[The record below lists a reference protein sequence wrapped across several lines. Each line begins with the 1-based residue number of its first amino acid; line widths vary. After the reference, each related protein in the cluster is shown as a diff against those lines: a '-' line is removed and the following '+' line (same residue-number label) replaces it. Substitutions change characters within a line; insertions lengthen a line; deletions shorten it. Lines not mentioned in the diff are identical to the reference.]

1 MKALIISEDENV
13 YSTLDEIL
21 KNASYDTIIYKW
33 LLKALDNIEE
43 IRPNLIVVSSSEYP
57 RHWKTL
63 VQFVKS
69 GIGGDDVEIYLYEPT
84 PVSDEDQEKARVLGV
99 TGCFSEFDEFSKMV
113 LRQAQEAQ
121 EIIVDEP
128 SAAPG
133 SEQTVVPELVE
144 GPEPNEVAEPTVVPE
159 QTVVPKLVE
168 GPEQEEVP
176 LVENTQ
182 TSSQETAVTNTG
194 HFMFTHPST
203 QKFISGK
210 YFDYN
215 GNTLSCSFFDEA
227 DLSSVKEEMLIESFS
242 FFDSIKV
249 RTASVIV
256 KNIMSLAPSN
266 TFVIVEI
273 KDIYEEN

>member
-13 YSTLDEIL
+13 YTTLDEIL
-21 KNASYDTIIYKW
+21 KKASYDTIIYKW

-43 IRPNLIVVSSSEYP
+43 IRPDLIVVSSSEYP

-69 GIGGDDVEIYLYEPT
+69 GIGGDDVQIYLYEPT
-84 PVSDEDQEKARVLGV
+84 PVSAEDEEKARILGV
-99 TGCFSEFDEFSKMV
+99 NGCFSEFEEFDKMV
-113 LRQAQEAQ
+113 LRQVQEPQ
-121 EIIVDEP
+121 E
-128 SAAPG
+128 
-133 SEQTVVPELVE
+133 
-144 GPEPNEVAEPTVVPE
+144 EVQEV
-159 QTVVPKLVE
+159 
-168 GPEQEEVP
+168 QEEVP
-176 LVENTQ
+176 VVED
-182 TSSQETAVTNTG
+182 AVVPEPVEGAEEEPSIPNTG

-203 QKFISGK
+203 KKFISGK

-215 GNTLSCSFFDEA
+215 GKTLSCAFFDEI
-227 DLSSVKEEMLIESFS
+227 DLNTVKEDMTIECFS

-256 KNIMSLAPSN
+256 KNIMSLAPTN

>member
-1 MKALIISEDENV
+1 MKALIISEDEKV
-13 YSTLDEIL
+13 YTTLDDIL
-21 KNASYDTIIYKW
+21 KNADYDTIIYKW

-43 IRPNLIVVSSSEYP
+43 IRPDLIVVSSSEYP

-84 PVSDEDQEKARVLGV
+84 PVSEEDEEKARVLGV
-99 TGCFSEFDEFSKMV
+99 TGCFSEFDEFGKMV
-113 LRQAQEAQ
+113 LPQTQEAQ
-121 EIIVDEP
+121 ENTVAEP
-128 SAAPG
+128 SAAP
-133 SEQTVVPELVE
+133 EQTVVPEPVE
-144 GPEPNEVAEPTVVPE
+144 GPE
-159 QTVVPKLVE
+159 
-168 GPEQEEVP
+168 EEVP

-182 TSSQETAVTNTG
+182 TSSQETAVINTG

-215 GNTLSCSFFDEA
+215 GQTLSCSFFEES
-227 DLSSVKEEMLIESFS
+227 DLSSVNEEMLIESFS

-249 RTASVIV
+249 RTARVII

>member
-13 YSTLDEIL
+13 YTTLDEIL
-21 KNASYDTIIYKW
+21 KKAGYDTIIYKW

-43 IRPNLIVVSSSEYP
+43 IQPDLIVVSSSEYP

-69 GIGGDDVEIYLYEPT
+69 GIGGDDVQIYLYEPT
-84 PVSDEDQEKARVLGV
+84 PVSAEDEEKARILGV
-99 TGCFSEFDEFSKMV
+99 NGCFSEFEEFDKMV
-113 LRQAQEAQ
+113 LRQAQEPQ
-121 EIIVDEP
+121 EETQE
-128 SAAPG
+128 S
-133 SEQTVVPELVE
+133 Q
-144 GPEPNEVAEPTVVPE
+144 AEIE
-159 QTVVPKLVE
+159 E
-168 GPEQEEVP
+168 PEQEEP
-176 LVENTQ
+176 
-182 TSSQETAVTNTG
+182 AVTNTG
-194 HFMFTHPST
+194 HFMFTHPSS

-215 GNTLSCSFFDEA
+215 GKTLSCTFFDEN
-227 DLSSVKEEMLIESFS
+227 DLSTIKEEMIVESFS

-249 RTASVIV
+249 RTASVII
-256 KNIMSLAPSN
+256 KNVMSLAPSN

>member
-1 MKALIISEDENV
+1 MKALIISEDEKV
-13 YSTLDEIL
+13 YTTLDEIL
-21 KNASYDTIIYKW
+21 KNADYDTIIYKW

-43 IRPNLIVVSSSEYP
+43 IRPDLIVVSSSEYP

-99 TGCFSEFDEFSKMV
+99 TGCFSEFDEFGKMV

-121 EIIVDEP
+121 DEIGPQVFEENLA
-128 SAAPG
+128 SSR
-133 SEQTVVPELVE
+133 SERQTVE
-144 GPEPNEVAEPTVVPE
+144 GPKE
-159 QTVVPKLVE
+159 
-168 GPEQEEVP
+168 EEVP

-182 TSSQETAVTNTG
+182 TSSPETAVKNTG

-215 GNTLSCSFFDEA
+215 GKTLSCSFFDEA
-227 DLSSVKEEMLIESFS
+227 DLSSVKEEMTIDCFS

-249 RTASVIV
+249 RTARVII

>member
-13 YSTLDEIL
+13 YTTLDEIL
-21 KNASYDTIIYKW
+21 KKASYDTIIYKW

-43 IRPNLIVVSSSEYP
+43 IRPDLIVVSSSEYP

-69 GIGGDDVEIYLYEPT
+69 GIGGDDVQIYLYEPT
-84 PVSDEDQEKARVLGV
+84 PVSAEDEEKARILGV
-99 TGCFSEFDEFSKMV
+99 NGCFSEFEEFSNMI
-113 LRQAQEAQ
+113 LRQAQESQGESQ
-121 EIIVDEP
+121 EPQEEVFEP
-128 SAAPG
+128 Q
-133 SEQTVVPELVE
+133 E
-144 GPEPNEVAEPTVVPE
+144 EV
-159 QTVVPKLVE
+159 
-168 GPEQEEVP
+168 QEEVP
-176 LVENTQ
+176 VVED
-182 TSSQETAVTNTG
+182 AVVPEPVEGAEEEPSIPNTG
-194 HFMFTHPST
+194 HFMFTHPSS

-215 GNTLSCSFFDEA
+215 GKTLSCAFFDEI
-227 DLSSVKEEMLIESFS
+227 DLNTVKEDMTIECFS

-249 RTASVIV
+249 RTASVIL

>member
-1 MKALIISEDENV
+1 MKALIISEDEKV
-13 YSTLDEIL
+13 YTTLDDIL
-21 KNASYDTIIYKW
+21 KNADYDTIIYKW

-43 IRPNLIVVSSSEYP
+43 IRPDLIVVSSSEYP

-84 PVSDEDQEKARVLGV
+84 PVSDEDEEKARVLGV

-113 LRQAQEAQ
+113 LPQAQEPQ
-121 EIIVDEP
+121 EIPVAEP
-128 SAAPG
+128 SADPEPTAVP
-133 SEQTVVPELVE
+133 EQTVVPELVE
-144 GPEPNEVAEPTVVPE
+144 GPE
-159 QTVVPKLVE
+159 
-168 GPEQEEVP
+168 EEVP

-194 HFMFTHPST
+194 HFMFTHPLT

-215 GNTLSCSFFDEA
+215 GKTLSCSFFDEI
-227 DLSSVKEEMLIESFS
+227 DLQSVKEEMLIESFS

-249 RTASVIV
+249 RTARVII

>member
-1 MKALIISEDENV
+1 MKALIISEDEKV
-13 YSTLDEIL
+13 YTTLDEIL
-21 KNASYDTIIYKW
+21 KNANYDTIIYKW

-43 IRPNLIVVSSSEYP
+43 IRPDLIVVSSSEYP

-113 LRQAQEAQ
+113 LQQVQEAQ

-133 SEQTVVPELVE
+133 ST
-144 GPEPNEVAEPTVVPE
+144 AVPE
-159 QTVVPKLVE
+159 QTVVPELVE

-215 GNTLSCSFFDEA
+215 GKTLSCSFFDEA

-249 RTASVIV
+249 RTARVII

>member
-13 YSTLDEIL
+13 YTTLDEIL
-21 KNASYDTIIYKW
+21 KKASYDTIIYKW

-43 IRPNLIVVSSSEYP
+43 IRPDLIVVSSSEYP

-69 GIGGDDVEIYLYEPT
+69 GIGGDDVQIYLYEPT
-84 PVSDEDQEKARVLGV
+84 PVSAEDEEKARILGV
-99 TGCFSEFDEFSKMV
+99 NGCFSEFEEFKEMV
-113 LRQAQEAQ
+113 LRQAQE
-121 EIIVDEP
+121 P
-128 SAAPG
+128 
-133 SEQTVVPELVE
+133 QTEALKV
-144 GPEPNEVAEPTVVPE
+144 
-159 QTVVPKLVE
+159 
-168 GPEQEEVP
+168 QEEVP
-176 LVENTQ
+176 VVE
-182 TSSQETAVTNTG
+182 ETAVPEPVEGASEEPAVTNTG
-194 HFMFTHPST
+194 HFMFTHPGS

-215 GNTLSCSFFDEA
+215 GKTLSCSFSNEA
-227 DLSSVKEEMLIESFS
+227 DLSTVKEEMIVESFS

-249 RTASVIV
+249 RTASVII
-256 KNIMSLAPSN
+256 KNVMSLAPSN

>member
-1 MKALIISEDENV
+1 MKALIISEDESV

-43 IRPNLIVVSSSEYP
+43 IRPDLIVVSSSEYP

-84 PVSDEDQEKARVLGV
+84 PVSQEDEEKARVLGV
-99 TGCFSEFDEFSKMV
+99 NGCFSEFDEFKEMV
-113 LRQAQEAQ
+113 LRQAQE
-121 EIIVDEP
+121 P
-128 SAAPG
+128 
-133 SEQTVVPELVE
+133 
-144 GPEPNEVAEPTVVPE
+144 
-159 QTVVPKLVE
+159 
-168 GPEQEEVP
+168 QEETQEPQDEIGPQVFEEN
-176 LVENTQ
+176 LV
-182 TSSQETAVTNTG
+182 SSRSERQPVEEAAEEPFIPNTG
-194 HFMFTHPST
+194 HFMFTHPSS

-215 GNTLSCSFFDEA
+215 GKTLSCTFFEEA
-227 DLSSVKEEMLIESFS
+227 DLNTVKENMTVECFS

-249 RTASVIV
+249 RTASVII

>member
-13 YSTLDEIL
+13 YTTLDEIL
-21 KNASYDTIIYKW
+21 KKASYDTIIYKW

-43 IRPNLIVVSSSEYP
+43 IRPDLIVVSSSEYP

-69 GIGGDDVEIYLYEPT
+69 GIGGDDVQIYLYEPT
-84 PVSDEDQEKARVLGV
+84 PVSAEDEEKARILGV
-99 TGCFSEFDEFSKMV
+99 NGCFSEFEEFGKMV
-113 LRQAQEAQ
+113 LRPAQEPQAEIEEPETEIQ
-121 EIIVDEP
+121 EVVVSEP
-128 SAAPG
+128 
-133 SEQTVVPELVE
+133 VE
-144 GPEPNEVAEPTVVPE
+144 EP
-159 QTVVPKLVE
+159 
-168 GPEQEEVP
+168 QEEP
-176 LVENTQ
+176 
-182 TSSQETAVTNTG
+182 AVTNTG
-194 HFMFTHPST
+194 HFMFTHPSS

-215 GNTLSCSFFDEA
+215 GKTLSCTFFDEN
-227 DLSSVKEEMLIESFS
+227 DLSTIKEEMTIESFS

-249 RTASVIV
+249 RTASVII
-256 KNIMSLAPSN
+256 KNVMRLAPSN

>member
-1 MKALIISEDENV
+1 MKALIISEDEKV
-13 YSTLDEIL
+13 YTTLDEIL
-21 KNASYDTIIYKW
+21 KNANYDTIIYKW

-43 IRPNLIVVSSSEYP
+43 IRPDLIVVSSSEYP

-99 TGCFSEFDEFSKMV
+99 TGCFSEFDEFGKMV

-121 EIIVDEP
+121 DEIGPQVFKENLVSSRSERQPVEGPEP
-128 SAAPG
+128 NEVAEPTAVP
-133 SEQTVVPELVE
+133 EQTVVPELVE
-144 GPEPNEVAEPTVVPE
+144 GPE
-159 QTVVPKLVE
+159 
-168 GPEQEEVP
+168 EEVP

-203 QKFISGK
+203 QKFINGK

-215 GNTLSCSFFDEA
+215 GKTLSCSFFDEI
-227 DLSSVKEEMLIESFS
+227 DLQSVKEEMLIESFS

-249 RTASVIV
+249 RTARVII

>member
-1 MKALIISEDENV
+1 MKALIISEDEKV
-13 YSTLDEIL
+13 YTTLDEIL
-21 KNASYDTIIYKW
+21 KKASYDTIIYKW

-43 IRPNLIVVSSSEYP
+43 IRPDLIVVSSSEYP

-69 GIGGDDVEIYLYEPT
+69 GIGGDDVQIYLYEPT
-84 PVSDEDQEKARVLGV
+84 PVSEEDEEKAKILGV
-99 TGCFSEFDEFSKMV
+99 TGCFSEFDEFGKMV
-113 LRQAQEAQ
+113 LQQAQESH
-121 EIIVDEP
+121 EEVLEP
-128 SAAPG
+128 
-133 SEQTVVPELVE
+133 
-144 GPEPNEVAEPTVVPE
+144 
-159 QTVVPKLVE
+159 
-168 GPEQEEVP
+168 QEEP
-176 LVENTQ
+176 APIVEDPVVE
-182 TSSQETAVTNTG
+182 ETPAPSEDPAVTNTG
-194 HFMFTHPST
+194 HFMFTHPAS

-215 GNTLSCSFFDEA
+215 GKTLSCSFFDEA
-227 DLSSVKEEMLIESFS
+227 DLSNVKEEMIIESFS

-249 RTASVIV
+249 RTASVII

>member
-13 YSTLDEIL
+13 YTTLDEIL
-21 KNASYDTIIYKW
+21 KKASYDTIIYKW

-43 IRPNLIVVSSSEYP
+43 IQPDLIVVSSSEYP

-69 GIGGDDVEIYLYEPT
+69 GIGGDDVQIYLYEPT
-84 PVSDEDQEKARVLGV
+84 PVSAEDEEKTRILGV
-99 TGCFSEFDEFSKMV
+99 NGCFSEFEEFGKMV
-113 LRQAQEAQ
+113 LRQAQE
-121 EIIVDEP
+121 P
-128 SAAPG
+128 
-133 SEQTVVPELVE
+133 
-144 GPEPNEVAEPTVVPE
+144 
-159 QTVVPKLVE
+159 
-168 GPEQEEVP
+168 QEEV
-176 LVENTQ
+176 
-182 TSSQETAVTNTG
+182 QETQAEALEVQEEEPVVEETAVSEPVEEPQEEPAVTNTG
-194 HFMFTHPST
+194 HFMFTHPGS

-215 GNTLSCSFFDEA
+215 GKTLSCSFSNEA
-227 DLSSVKEEMLIESFS
+227 DLSTVKEEMIVESFS

-249 RTASVIV
+249 RTASVII
-256 KNIMSLAPSN
+256 KNVMSLAPSN

>member
-1 MKALIISEDENV
+1 MKALIISEDEKV
-13 YSTLDEIL
+13 YTTLDEIL
-21 KNASYDTIIYKW
+21 KNANYDTIIYKW

-43 IRPNLIVVSSSEYP
+43 IRPDLIVVSSSEYP

-99 TGCFSEFDEFSKMV
+99 TGCFSEFDEFGKMV
-113 LRQAQEAQ
+113 LPQTQEAQ

-128 SAAPG
+128 TAVP
-133 SEQTVVPELVE
+133 EQTVVPELVE
-144 GPEPNEVAEPTVVPE
+144 GP
-159 QTVVPKLVE
+159 K
-168 GPEQEEVP
+168 QEEVP

-215 GNTLSCSFFDEA
+215 GKTLSCSFFDEA

-249 RTASVIV
+249 RTARVII